1 VTLERGYDNKMNAV
15 LITTGVII
23 SAEAEIGSV
32 IKASSCVVLN
42 SLFAIGDLIVVTSV
56 ARSSP
61 GTTVEVNG
69 RVYAAPRRPTVV
81 MVVDGFDPAYL
92 EHGFANGTLPTMA
105 SFKEHGFVGVA
116 DCSMPSTTNT
126 NNTSIVTGVPPAVH
140 GINGNYYL
148 DPETGEEIMIT
159 DASRL
164 RCGTILGEL
173 SRVGVKTAVVT
184 AKDKLLKILAY
195 KMSGISFSSEYA
207 HSANLAN
214 NGVENVEK
222 LVGRPQ
228 PDQYSADLS
237 LFVFDAGVKLL
248 SSVKPD
254 LMYLSTSDYVQ
265 HKHAPGEPEADAYHQ
280 AVDTSIAKLIA
291 LGATV
296 AVTADHGMNDKS
308 AGDGTANVI
317 YLEDELNSRFGAGT
331 VRVICPIAD
340 PFVRHHGA
348 LGSFVRVHLRKPGDI
363 PAMMA
368 FTRTLSGIELVLDK
382 QQVCA
387 QFDLPVDREGNFAAF
402 SDRHTVVGARRE
414 DHDLSQ
420 LAGHRLRS
428 HGGLG
433 EQKVPFLL
441 SRPLNAAYRKRAKDR
456 PLHNYDIFDFALNG
470 VE

>member
-1 VTLERGYDNKMNAV
+1 VNRSIAASP
-15 LITTGVII
+15 I
-23 SAEAEIGSV
+23 S
-32 IKASSCVVLN
+32 
-42 SLFAIGDLIVVTSV
+42 
-56 ARSSP
+56 

-69 RVYAAPRRPTVV
+69 RTYAAPKRPTVV
-81 MVVDGFDPAYL
+81 IIVDGFDPAYL
-92 EHGFANGTLPTMA
+92 EHGIANGTLPTMK
-105 SFKEHGFVGVA
+105 SFRENGFAGIA

-126 NNTSIVTGVPPAVH
+126 NNTSIVTGVPPAIH

-148 DPETGEEIMIT
+148 DPETGEEIMVT
-159 DASRL
+159 DAKRL
-164 RCGTILGEL
+164 RCGTILGAL
-173 SRVGVKTAVVT
+173 SHAGVKTAVVT
-184 AKDKLLKILAY
+184 AKDKLLKVLAY
-195 KMSGISFSSEYA
+195 EMEGISFTSEYA
-207 HSANLAN
+207 AKASLRE
-214 NGVENVEK
+214 NGIENVEQ
-222 LVGRPQ
+222 LVGRPT

-248 SSVKPD
+248 STVRPD

-280 AVDTSIAKLIA
+280 AVDKAVAALVA

-296 AVTADHGMNDKS
+296 AITADHGMNDKS
-308 AGDGTANVI
+308 ASDGTPNVI
-317 YLEDELNSRFGAGT
+317 YLEDELNSRFGAGA

-348 LGSFVRVHLRKPGDI
+348 LGSFVRVHLLKAGGDVQ
-363 PAMMA
+363 AMMA
-368 FTRTLSGIELVLDK
+368 FARALPGVELVLDK
-382 QQVCA
+382 QQVCK
-387 QFDLPVDREGNFAAF
+387 QFELPLDREGDFAVF
-402 SDRHTVVGARRE
+402 SDRQTVVGARRE
-414 DHDLSQ
+414 DHNLSQ

-441 SRPLNAAYRKRAKDR
+441 SRPINAEYQRRAKAG

>member
-1 VTLERGYDNKMNAV
+1 VT
-15 LITTGVII
+15 
-23 SAEAEIGSV
+23 
-32 IKASSCVVLN
+32 
-42 SLFAIGDLIVVTSV
+42 AIAKPYPAKNTPAKDTI
-56 ARSSP
+56 
-61 GTTVEVNG
+61 VEVNG
-69 RVYAAPRRPTVV
+69 RFYAAPKRPTVV
-81 MVVDGFDPAYL
+81 IVVDGFDPGYL
-92 EHGFANGTLPTMA
+92 ERGFADGTLPTMK
-105 SFKEHGFVGVA
+105 SFVTDGFVGIA

-126 NNTSIVTGVPPAVH
+126 NNTSVVTGVPPAVH

-148 DPETGEEIMIT
+148 DSETGEEIMIT

-164 RCGTILGEL
+164 RCGTILGAL
-173 SRVGVKTAVVT
+173 SDAGVQTAVVT
-184 AKDKLLKILAY
+184 AKDKLLKVLAY
-195 KMSGISFSSEYA
+195 KMRGIAFSSEYA
-207 HSANLAN
+207 QRANLE
-214 NGVENVEK
+214 ENEIEDVEK

-237 LFVFDAGVKLL
+237 LFVLDAGVKIL
-248 SSVKPD
+248 SAFKPD

-265 HKHAPGEPEADAYHQ
+265 HKHAPGEPEANAYHH
-280 AVDTSIAKLIA
+280 AVDAIIGELIA

-296 AVTADHGMNDKS
+296 AITADHGMNDKS
-308 AGDGTANVI
+308 GPDGTPNVV
-317 YLEDELNSRFGAGT
+317 YLEDELNSRFGAGA

-368 FTRTLSGIELVLDK
+368 FAGTLPGVELVLDK
-382 QQVCA
+382 NQVCS
-387 QFDLPVDREGNFAAF
+387 QFDLPLDREGDFAVF
-402 SDRHTVVGARRE
+402 GDRHTVVGARRE
-414 DHDLSQ
+414 DHNLSQ
-420 LAGHRLRS
+420 LAGERLRS

-441 SRPLNAAYRKRAKDR
+441 SRPLTAAYRQRAIEE